1 VSSYDFVLYST
12 RFEVVDYLMI
22 NIFSSTIKLYSF
34 KVFASLSF
42 DKGLIIF
49 DISENVFLFHEVNLS
64 TLYCTISEAN
74 IIAFTFNSSS
84 LYWSPVLQ
92 MTTYWFVIG
101 WFDNQSAQKSKVKQA
116 AKDVVKSEVYFQIY
130 SS

>member
-1 VSSYDFVLYST
+1 
-12 RFEVVDYLMI
+12 M
-22 NIFSSTIKLYSF
+22 
-34 KVFASLSF
+34 
-42 DKGLIIF
+42 
-49 DISENVFLFHEVNLS
+49 
-64 TLYCTISEAN
+64 YCTISEAN